1 MSNGNA
7 VKSPIRGRVLARVLA
22 EDLDKITGG
31 LPVETGTITI
41 TCNDQTGHSDAS
53 NICGEDGD

>member
-1 MSNGNA
+1 MSNSSA
-7 VKSPIRGRVLARVLA
+7 VETPIRGRVLARVLA

-31 LPVETGTITI
+31 MSVATGTITI
-41 TCNDQTGHSDAS
+41 TCNDQTGHADAS